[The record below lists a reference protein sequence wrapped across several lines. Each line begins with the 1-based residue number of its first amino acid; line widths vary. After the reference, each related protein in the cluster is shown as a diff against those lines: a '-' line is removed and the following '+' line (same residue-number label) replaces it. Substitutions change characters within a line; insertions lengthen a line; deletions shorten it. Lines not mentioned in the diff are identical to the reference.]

1 MTELDVFQRSLE
13 VSRVTLIITAVLS
26 IASIVFAILSTA
38 FQRSHNKKSVKP
50 LFSLE
55 IEEGKD
61 SLSISIC
68 NLGLGPMILASI
80 AFLGPASDS
89 GEGGAASL
97 PLESL
102 PQGERLR
109 RKSEIVLAP
118 GGRLVLL
125 AREGL
130 GPKALDGLRDSL
142 RGISVEVSYEDIYD
156 QRYQRSE
163 VLEF

>member
-1 MTELDVFQRSLE
+1 
-13 VSRVTLIITAVLS
+13 
-26 IASIVFAILSTA
+26 
-38 FQRSHNKKSVKP
+38 
-50 LFSLE
+50 
-55 IEEGKD
+55 
-61 SLSISIC
+61 
-68 NLGLGPMILASI
+68 
-80 AFLGPASDS
+80 
-89 GEGGAASL
+89 L